1 MGSEEKLRKKKEKAD
16 LIYRMT
22 QMVNEANSLR
32 DEAAEKMYDVPKG
45 YELLTTRKMVRS
57 GLTMGGVV
65 LLGLGG
71 LWLVGRALEGDFVIM
86 ACIFTLALGCAMMA
100 TYISNHRP
108 YKIEEN
114 EQEYCINAAHCEAL
128 EAELKR
134 LKAGIAQY
142 DQEYE
147 ERKEYIQ
154 KFEDFCPEVND
165 WGRLLFTF
173 KAGNFH
179 ARLKIRAG
187 MDEVD
192 CRLDFDEDGYK
203 RLTDTI
209 DWFNKNC

>member
-1 MGSEEKLRKKKEKAD
+1 MGSEEKLRKKKERAD

-45 YELLTTRKMVRS
+45 YELFTAQKIACLWLKM
-57 GLTMGGVV
+57 GVCIMIA
-65 LLGLGG
+65 LGG
-71 LWLVGRALEGDFVIM
+71 LWLVKQAFDGDFVIM
-86 ACIFTLALGCAMMA
+86 ACVFILALGCTMMA
-100 TYISNHRP
+100 TYISKNRP
-108 YKIEEN
+108 YRIEEN
-114 EQEYCINAAHCEAL
+114 EQDYCVNAAHCEAL

-179 ARLKIRAG
+179 ARLKIRTG

>member
-1 MGSEEKLRKKKEKAD
+1 MGSEEKLRKKKERAD

-45 YELLTTRKMVRS
+45 YELLTTRKIVCS
-57 GLTMGGVV
+57 GLMMGGVV

-86 ACIFTLALGCAMMA
+86 ACIFTLAVGCVMMA

-114 EQEYCINAAHCEAL
+114 EQEYCINTAHCEAL

-147 ERKEYIQ
+147 EWKEYIQ

-179 ARLKIRAG
+179 ARLNIKTG